1 LGDPHAAVAAPTT
14 ASAPRR
20 VHPRL
25 LMSHGLPGAVFCTPP
40 RRWLGRRV
48 DEDNDQQEGGEIRS
62 AVAPAE
68 AAGDRVD
75 AWLAKLWPDLSRSRV
90 QGLIGAGKLTADG
103 APVTHAKDKPR
114 VGARYDLTL
123 PPPEPAAPLPEHL
136 PLTIAYEDE
145 HLIVVDKASGMAMHP
160 APGSMRG
167 TLVNALLA
175 HCGDSLS
182 GIGGVARPGIV
193 HRIDKD
199 TTGLV
204 VVAKHDA
211 AHTGLAAL
219 FAKHDLERVYYAVT
233 RGAPLE
239 RAARIENRLIRSSED
254 RRKYVVARNPDTEA
268 GKVAITDYWTIE
280 AYGQQAGASVGRPAA
295 ALLECR
301 LHTGRTHQIRAHMAH
316 LGCPLIGDPL
326 YGKQRAFK
334 AEGPHAEE
342 AAAAVAAFPRQALHA
357 AVLGFKHPISGRE
370 LRFESP
376 LPQDLAALL
385 DLLRKL

>member
-1 LGDPHAAVAAPTT
+1 MTGADEEAESGETRAA
-14 ASAPRR
+14 
-20 VHPRL
+20 
-25 LMSHGLPGAVFCTPP
+25 
-40 RRWLGRRV
+40 
-48 DEDNDQQEGGEIRS
+48 I
-62 AVAPAE
+62 APAD
-68 AAGDRVD
+68 AGERVD
-75 AWLAKLWPDLSRSRV
+75 AWLAKLWPDLSRSRI
-90 QGLIGAGKLTADG
+90 QGLIGAGKLSVNG
-103 APVTHAKDKPR
+103 APVTHAKDAPR
-114 VGARYDLTL
+114 PGARYELTL
-123 PPPEPAAPLPEHL
+123 PPPEPAAPLPETL
-136 PLTIAYEDE
+136 PLSIVFEDA
-145 HLIVVDKASGMAMHP
+145 HLIVVDKAAGMAMHP

-211 AHTGLAAL
+211 AHAGLAKL
-219 FAKHDLERVYYAVT
+219 FAKHELERVYYAVT
-233 RGAPLE
+233 RGAPKE
-239 RAARIENRLIRSSED
+239 RSARIENRLVRSNED
-254 RRKYVVARNPDTEA
+254 RRKYVVARNPETEA
-268 GKVAITDYWTIE
+268 GKNAVTDYWTVE
-280 AYGQQAGASVGRPAA
+280 SYGQQSGASVGRAAA

-301 LHTGRTHQIRAHMAH
+301 LHTGRTHQIRVHLTH

-357 AVLGFKHPISGRE
+357 AVLGFKHPVTGE
-370 LRFESP
+370 ALRFESA
-376 LPQDLAALL
+376 LPTDIQALL
-385 DLLRKL
+385 TLLRRL

>member
-1 LGDPHAAVAAPTT
+1 VE
-14 ASAPRR
+14 
-20 VHPRL
+20 
-25 LMSHGLPGAVFCTPP
+25 
-40 RRWLGRRV
+40 
-48 DEDNDQQEGGEIRS
+48 DEIEQKAESGEIR
-62 AVAPAE
+62 AAIAPAD
-68 AAGDRVD
+68 AGERVD
-75 AWLAKLWPDLSRSRV
+75 AWLAKLWPDLSRSRI
-90 QGLIGAGKLTADG
+90 QGLIGAGKLSVNG
-103 APVTHAKDKPR
+103 APVTHAKDAPR
-114 VGARYDLTL
+114 LGARYELTL
-123 PPPEPAAPLPEHL
+123 PPPEPAAPLPEKL
-136 PLTIAYEDE
+136 PLSIVFEDA
-145 HLIVVDKASGMAMHP
+145 HLIVVDKAAGMAMHP

-211 AHTGLAAL
+211 AHAGLAKL

-233 RGAPLE
+233 RGAPKE
-239 RAARIENRLIRSSED
+239 RSARIENRLVRSNED
-254 RRKYVVARNPDTEA
+254 RRKYVVARNPETEA
-268 GKVAITDYWTIE
+268 GKNAVTDYWTVE
-280 AYGQQAGASVGRPAA
+280 SYGQQSGASVGRAAA

-301 LHTGRTHQIRAHMAH
+301 LHTGRTHQIRVHLTH

-334 AEGPHAEE
+334 AEGPHAEA

-357 AVLGFKHPISGRE
+357 AVLGFKHPVTGE
-370 LRFESP
+370 TLRFESA
-376 LPQDLAALL
+376 LPADIQALL
-385 DLLRKL
+385 TLLRRL

>member
-1 LGDPHAAVAAPTT
+1 V
-14 ASAPRR
+14 
-20 VHPRL
+20 
-25 LMSHGLPGAVFCTPP
+25 
-40 RRWLGRRV
+40 
-48 DEDNDQQEGGEIRS
+48 EDDSDIGETRS
-62 AVAPAE
+62 VVAPAE
-68 AAGDRVD
+68 GAGDRVD

-90 QGLIGAGKLTADG
+90 QGLIGAGKLSADG

-114 VGARYDLTL
+114 PGARYELVL
-123 PPPEPAAPLPEHL
+123 PPPEPAAPQPEM
-136 PLTIAYEDE
+136 IALNVVYEDQ
-145 HLIVVDKASGMAMHP
+145 HLIVIDKAAGMAMHP

-211 AHTGLAAL
+211 AHAGLAKL

-233 RGAPLE
+233 RGAPKE
-239 RAARIENRLIRSSED
+239 RSARIENRLVRSSED
-254 RRKYVVARNPDTEA
+254 RRKYVVARDPNTEA
-268 GKVAITDYWTIE
+268 GKNAITDYWTIE
-280 AYGQQAGASVGRPAA
+280 SYGQQAGASAGRPAA

-301 LHTGRTHQIRAHMAH
+301 LHTGRTHQIRAHLTH
-316 LGCPLIGDPL
+316 LGAPLIGDPL

-342 AAAAVAAFPRQALHA
+342 AAAVVAAFARQALHA
-357 AVLGFKHPISGRE
+357 AVLGFKHPITGGD
-370 LRFESP
+370 LRFTSE
-376 LPQDLAALL
+376 LPSDIAALL
-385 DLLRKL
+385 SVLRRL

>member
-1 LGDPHAAVAAPTT
+1 MSKSEDQTGDGETRAAT
-14 ASAPRR
+14 
-20 VHPRL
+20 
-25 LMSHGLPGAVFCTPP
+25 
-40 RRWLGRRV
+40 
-48 DEDNDQQEGGEIRS
+48 
-62 AVAPAE
+62 APAD
-68 AAGDRVD
+68 AGERVD

-103 APVTHAKDKPR
+103 AVITHAKDKPKA
-114 VGARYDLTL
+114 GAVYELTL
-123 PPPEPAAPLPEHL
+123 PPPEPAAPQPEAL
-136 PLTIAYEDE
+136 PLNVVFEDE
-145 HLIVVDKASGMAMHP
+145 HLVVIDKASGMAMHP

-175 HCGDSLS
+175 HCSDSLS
-182 GIGGVARPGIV
+182 GIGGVARPGIF

-233 RGAPLE
+233 RGAPKD
-239 RAARIENRLIRSSED
+239 RTARIENRLVRSNED
-254 RRKYVVARNPDTEA
+254 RRKYVVARNPETEA
-268 GKVAITDYWTIE
+268 GKTAITDYWTIE
-280 AYGQQAGASVGRPAA
+280 SYGQQSGAAAGRAAA

-301 LHTGRTHQIRAHMAH
+301 LHTGRTHQIRAHLSH

-334 AEGPHAEE
+334 AEGLHAEE
-342 AAAAVAAFPRQALHA
+342 AAAAVTAFPRQALHA
-357 AVLGFKHPISGRE
+357 AVLGFRHPITGEE
-370 LRFESP
+370 LRFESA
-376 LPQDLAALL
+376 LPNDIATLL
-385 DLLRKL
+385 ETLRKR